1 MNTQR
6 SRLDLM
12 REYELA
18 PDSALF
24 PQETIAAIRSC
35 SVALIERERWLGT
48 GIPFIKTG
56 RLVRY
61 RKQDIRDWLAGHTA
75 FQSTTQA
82 QQQEMAQPIFPKRG
96 RP

>member
-1 MNTQR
+1 MNTQL

-12 REYELA
+12 QEYELA

-24 PQETIAAIRSC
+24 SQETIAAIRSC
-35 SVALIERERWLGT
+35 SIALIERERWLGT

-61 RKQDIRDWLAGHTA
+61 RKQVIREWLAGHTD

-82 QQQEMAQPIFPKRG
+82 QQQSAQSITAKRG